1 MKFYNIYIYISKW
14 PDIRQLIYSSITSK
28 HHSHFYFYVIELFAK
43 FNLHDLKVKIQT
55 VGWVKTPLMYSSP
68 TSPIYSLL
76 PLFLTFR
83 KPFAHVQLWHTDSRT
98 ASLFS
103 HIQAQAADAE
113 MVLEGDAVHAV
124 PGGWLSV
131 PAVATVIKYSCLCWS
146 FREKSTVE
154 QDIKEREETIRQ
166 RTSEVQVWIILKL
179 NWNECVVFVWL
190 VMLTWHRHSDI
201 YSHVYI
207 DRI

>member
-1 MKFYNIYIYISKW
+1 MSKNTSNVFQ
-14 PDIRQLIYSSITSK
+14 PHIPHLSPSS
-28 HHSHFYFYVIELFAK
+28 HSSWRSEK
-43 FNLHDLKVKIQT
+43 
-55 VGWVKTPLMYSSP
+55 
-68 TSPIYSLL
+68 LL
-76 PLFLTFR
+76 PMCR
-83 KPFAHVQLWHTDSRT
+83 SDSCT

-166 RTSEVQVWIILKL
+166 RNSEVQV
-179 NWNECVVFVWL
+179 
-190 VMLTWHRHSDI
+190 
-201 YSHVYI
+201 
-207 DRI
+207 